1 MFKNVAHRLSQKIK
15 QVYATTFSDFVAGRD
30 FSDQAEIH
38 GTLFSPHQTW
48 YVWTVIAVNFLM
60 IGFAMVAPL
69 SQISNSAL
77 VTKWFALD
85 ACWDVAGVSPE
96 DKQAVFGSA
105 CWLLAANCIS
115 FFCLI
120 LLNAK
125 AGLQRGTLSDFTDSS
140 TPGCPVNRFDR
151 ALKWV
156 GVLTLGMFLLLGVII
171 LCILLRGMN
180 RHWMVFVSI
189 FTGGVYIFFLLVND
203 FIAARAFIYCSKIV
217 PFEDKEVGEISVKLK
232 EYKKRLR
239 ETRKDLS
246 VYSKLVFFVDIPIL
260 VALIPIYSQK
270 ILLNQGPYKEGF
282 VMGTIAMHVIVANLI
297 GIAIDFVQHKKV

>member
-15 QVYATTFSDFVAGRD
+15 QVYASMFADFVAGKD
-30 FSDQAEIH
+30 FSDNAEIH
-38 GTLFSPHQTW
+38 GTLFSPPQTR
-48 YVWTVIAVNFLM
+48 YVWMVIGINFLM
-60 IGFAMVAPL
+60 IAFAMVAPL

-77 VTKWFALD
+77 VAKWFAWD
-85 ACWDVAGVSPE
+85 ASCVVTGVSAA

-140 TPGCPVNRFDR
+140 TPSCPVNLFDR
-151 ALKWV
+151 ALKKV
-156 GVLTLGMFLLLGVII
+156 GVLTLGMFLLLGLII
-171 LCILLRGMN
+171 LIILFRGMN
-180 RHWMVFVSI
+180 RRCLEFVSI
-189 FTGGVYIFFLLVND
+189 FTGGVYIFFLLIND

-217 PFEDKEVGEISVKLK
+217 PFEDKQVGEMSVKL
-232 EYKKRLR
+232 EAYRKRLR

-270 ILLNQGPYKEGF
+270 ILLTHGPYKDGF

-297 GIAIDFVQHKKV
+297 GIAIDLVQHKKV